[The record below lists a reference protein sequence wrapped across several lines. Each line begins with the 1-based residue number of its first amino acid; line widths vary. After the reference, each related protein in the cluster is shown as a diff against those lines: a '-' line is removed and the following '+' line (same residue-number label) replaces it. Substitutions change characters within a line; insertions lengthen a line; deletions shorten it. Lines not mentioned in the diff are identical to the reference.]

1 MSGSGLSG
9 LVAQAY
15 EAACDTTGMAS
26 FVEHTAEY
34 FGAQQSAITIAPN
47 NRPDVFLPIT
57 HGISTEAIR
66 ALFDARERPGTLFA
80 NLVRVP
86 AGQTISVD
94 GYDRPELVG
103 HQLTR
108 RSSDAKL
115 GTVNVLAGVVLADD
129 NNRCDVLLFRDKS
142 HGEFSPSEHEALR
155 ELMSYLRRAIDLNKR
170 FVKMFVEHRT
180 AISVID
186 NVPRSIMIMGQL
198 GQVTYRND
206 AAQAL
211 LGKDDGIGL
220 EDERFAIHDPDARAE
235 VEAFLEMARES
246 GQPDLEAQ
254 RLMIVVPRRSGQAP
268 FKLVMYK
275 LPFDRQQAAL
285 DESQSLAVALVYDP
299 STMVQLNEGVLQKF
313 YSLTG
318 AESAL
323 AQALFDGRALPDAS
337 ADLGISVNTARTQ
350 LRSIF
355 KKVGVH
361 SQAALL
367 QEFAKSF
374 IHA

>member
-15 EAACDTTGMAS
+15 EAACDTAGMAS

-47 NRPDVFLPIT
+47 KRPDVFLPIT
-57 HGISTEAIR
+57 HGISTEAVT
-66 ALFDARERPGTLFA
+66 ALFEARESSGTLFA
-80 NLVRVP
+80 NLVQVP
-86 AGQTISVD
+86 TGQTISMD
-94 GYDRPELVG
+94 GYSRPELVG

-108 RSSDAKL
+108 RSSDANL
-115 GTVNVLAGVVLADD
+115 ESVNVLAGVVVADD
-129 NNRCDVLLFRDKS
+129 NNRCDLLLFRDES
-142 HGEFSPSEHEALR
+142 QGEFSPSEHEALR

-180 AISVID
+180 AISVI
-186 NVPRSIMIMGQL
+186 NNAPRSIMILDQL
-198 GQVTYRND
+198 GQITYRNN
-206 AAQAL
+206 AAMVL
-211 LGKDDGIGL
+211 LEKDDGIRL
-220 EDERFAIHDPDARAE
+220 DQERFSIHDPDAKAE
-235 VEAFLEMARES
+235 VDRFLEMARHS
-246 GQPDLEAQ
+246 DNPDLDSQ

-268 FKLVMYK
+268 FKLVMYR

-299 STMVQLNEGVLQKF
+299 STMDQLNEGLLEKF
-313 YSLTG
+313 YNLTG
-318 AESAL
+318 AETAL
-323 AQALFDGRALPDAS
+323 AQTLFEGRALPDAA

>member
-1 MSGSGLSG
+1 
-9 LVAQAY
+9 
-15 EAACDTTGMAS
+15 MAS
-26 FVEHTAEY
+26 FVEHAAAY
-34 FGAQQSAITIAPN
+34 FGAQQSAMTIAPN
-47 NRPDVFLPIT
+47 KHPDVFLPVT
-57 HGISTEAIR
+57 HGISKEAVK
-66 ALFDARERPGTLFA
+66 ALFEARERPGTLFA
-80 NLVRVP
+80 NLARVP
-86 AGQTISVD
+86 TGQTIAID
-94 GYDRPELVG
+94 GYERPKLVG
-103 HQLTR
+103 HQLAR
-108 RSSDAKL
+108 RSGDAKPES
-115 GTVNVLAGVVLADD
+115 VNILAGVVVADE
-129 NNRCDVLLFRDKS
+129 NNRCDLLLFRDKS

-155 ELMSYLRRAIDLNKR
+155 ELMSYFRRAIDLNKR

-186 NVPRSIMIMGQL
+186 NAPRSIMILGQY
-198 GQVTYRND
+198 GQVTYRNS
-206 AAQAL
+206 AARAL
-211 LGKDDGIGL
+211 LEKDDGIGL
-220 EDERFAIHDPDARAE
+220 EDGCFAIRDPDARTE
-235 VEAFLEMARES
+235 VESFLEMARES
-246 GQPDLEAQ
+246 DRPDLESQ
-254 RLMIVVPRRSGQAP
+254 RLMIVVPRRSGDAP

-299 STMVQLNEGVLQKF
+299 STMDQLNEGLLQKF

-323 AQALFDGRALPDAS
+323 AQALFEGRALPEA
-337 ADLGISVNTARTQ
+337 AVDLGISVNTARTQ

-361 SQAALL
+361 SQATLL